1 MANRKPRSI
10 SPTPTPRREY
20 WRALVEE
27 HRRSGVS
34 LAEFC
39 RKRGIPRGSLSCWKH
54 KLSRERKTGTAAATS
69 TPTRPVFVP
78 VRIAPPRPPARAA
91 DPGGQVWGDGELD
104 IVLGR
109 GRLVRVRGP
118 VDVQWLGRVVQ
129 ALEAG
134 GC

>member
-27 HRRSGVS
+27 HRRSGLS

-39 RKRGIPRGSLSCWKH
+39 RQRGIPRGSLSCWKH
-54 KLSRERKTGTAAATS
+54 KLSRERKPGTAAAPS
-69 TPTRPVFVP
+69 PPGRPVFVP
-78 VRIAPPRPPARAA
+78 VRIAPPRLPALAA
-91 DPGGQVWGDGELD
+91 DPKGPVRGDGALD

>member
-1 MANRKPRSI
+1 
-10 SPTPTPRREY
+10 
-20 WRALVEE
+20 
-27 HRRSGVS
+27 
-34 LAEFC
+34 
-39 RKRGIPRGSLSCWKH
+39 
-54 KLSRERKTGTAAATS
+54 
-69 TPTRPVFVP
+69 VP
-78 VRIAPPRPPARAA
+78 VRIAPPRLPALAA
-91 DPGGQVWGDGELD
+91 DPKGPVRGDGALD